1 MGKLIYAAITSL
13 DGYIE
18 DKDGG
23 FGWAMPDDEV
33 HSCINNLQEDIGT
46 FLLGRRMYQTLQ
58 VWEEFYGKTDLIKVM
73 RDYATLWHGTDKVV
87 FSKTLEEVSTS
98 RTRIERVFDPETIR
112 RMKADA
118 DHDLSVG
125 GAELG
130 GQALRAGLV
139 DEIHLFISPVLVGGG
154 KPALP
159 EIKKTRLEL
168 LGQQRFGNGVV
179 HLHYAV
185 KTTV

>member
-139 DEIHLFISPVLVGGG
+139 DQIHLFISPVLVGGG

-159 EIKKTRLEL
+159 EIKETRLEL